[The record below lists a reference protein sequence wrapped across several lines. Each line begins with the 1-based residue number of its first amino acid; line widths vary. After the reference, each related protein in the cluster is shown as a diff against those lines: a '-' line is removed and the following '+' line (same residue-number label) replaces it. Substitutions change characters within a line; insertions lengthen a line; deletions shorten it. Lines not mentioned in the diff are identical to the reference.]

1 MNFVAIIPA
10 KGNSKGLKDKNLR
23 KVGRKSLLERSIIE
37 LKKSKYIDDIFVS
50 SESDKILRY
59 SLEKKCK
66 IIKRPNK
73 LSSKTA
79 TSESVL
85 LHAINEIKR
94 NNLKLPSFI
103 CFVQCTSPFQKA
115 SDIDNAFKY
124 LKKNKNDSVFSA
136 TRFYSNLWIKN
147 KTHTT
152 PLGHN
157 PKKRKIRQNVNN
169 LYRENGAFYIFKT
182 KNFLN
187 TKSRFCLKPAPYLSN
202 FFSQYEIDDEI
213 DLMLSNIICKKFKL

>member
-1 MNFVAIIPA
+1 MSIVAIIPA

-23 KVGRKSLLERSIIE
+23 KVGHKSLLERSIIE
-37 LKKSKYIDDIFVS
+37 LKKSKIINDIFIS
-50 SESDKILRY
+50 SESDKILKY
-59 SLEKKCK
+59 SLKQKCK

-85 LHAINEIKR
+85 LHAIDEIKK
-94 NNLKLPSFI
+94 NNLELPSFV

-115 SDIDNAFKY
+115 IDIDHAFKY
-124 LKKNKNDSVFSA
+124 LIKNKNDSVFSA

-147 KTHTT
+147 KSQTT

-157 PKKRKIRQNVNN
+157 PNKRK
-169 LYRENGAFYIFKT
+169 
-182 KNFLN
+182 
-187 TKSRFCLKPAPYLSN
+187 
-202 FFSQYEIDDEI
+202 
-213 DLMLSNIICKKFKL
+213 